1 MAAPVGRRASAIP
14 ASRLT
19 RKYQAT
25 IPAAVR
31 RVLRLKQGDVVQ
43 FDIEGDQVTLRRQTR
58 EDRAYLKGLES
69 ALSEWS
75 SPYDDEA
82 YGDL

>member
-1 MAAPVGRRASAIP
+1 MATPARRRASAPP

-25 IPAAVR
+25 IPAEVR
-31 RVLRLKQGDVVQ
+31 RVLRLKQGDVIH
-43 FDIEGDQVTLRRQTR
+43 FDIEGDRVTLRRQTR
-58 EDRAYLKGLES
+58 EDRAYLKGLETT
-69 ALSEWS
+69 LSEWS

>member
-1 MAAPVGRRASAIP
+1 MSIVA

-19 RKYQAT
+19 RKYQTT
-25 IPAAVR
+25 IPAPVR
-31 RVLRLKQGDVVQ
+31 RALRLKQGDAVQ
-43 FDIEGDQVTLRRQTR
+43 FQVEGQRVFLTRQR
-58 EDRAYLKGLES
+58 AADRAYLKGLE
-69 ALSEWS
+69 ANLPEWS

>member
-1 MAAPVGRRASAIP
+1 MGQRA

-25 IPAAVR
+25 IPAEVR
-31 RVLRLKQGDVVQ
+31 RALRLKQGDTVQ
-43 FDIEGDQVTLRRQTR
+43 FDIEGARVVLTRQR
-58 EDRAYLKGLES
+58 AEDRAYLRGLEAS
-69 ALSEWS
+69 LSEWS
-75 SPYDDEA
+75 SPYDAEA

>member
-1 MAAPVGRRASAIP
+1 MATIT

-25 IPAAVR
+25 IPADVR
-31 RVLRLKQGDVVQ
+31 RALRLKQGDVVQ
-43 FDIEGDQVTLRRQTR
+43 FEIEGDRVTLRRQR
-58 EDRAYLKGLES
+58 ASDRAYLKGLES
-69 ALSEWS
+69 TLSEWS
-75 SPYDDEA
+75 SPYDEEA

>member
-1 MAAPVGRRASAIP
+1 MPVVA

-25 IPAAVR
+25 IPADVR
-31 RVLRLKQGDVVQ
+31 RALRLKQGDTVQ
-43 FDIEGDQVTLRRQTR
+43 FEIEGDRVTLRRQRVADHRT
-58 EDRAYLKGLES
+58 YLRSLE
-69 ALSEWS
+69 ANLSEWN

>member
-1 MAAPVGRRASAIP
+1 MITIA

-25 IPAAVR
+25 IPADVR
-31 RVLRLKQGDVVQ
+31 RALRLKQGDVVQ
-43 FDIEGDQVTLRRQTR
+43 FEIEGDRVTLRRPKAS
-58 EDRAYLKGLES
+58 DRAFLKGLES
-69 ALSEWS
+69 TLSEWS

>member
-1 MAAPVGRRASAIP
+1 MAIVA

-25 IPAAVR
+25 IPAPVR
-31 RVLRLKQGDVVQ
+31 RALRLKPGDAVQ
-43 FDIEGDQVTLRRQTR
+43 FQVEGDRVVLKRQR
-58 EDRAYLKGLES
+58 AADRAYLRGLE
-69 ALSEWS
+69 ANLCEWN

>member
-1 MAAPVGRRASAIP
+1 MPRVA

-25 IPAAVR
+25 IPADVR
-31 RVLRLKQGDVVQ
+31 RVLRLKQGDTVQ
-43 FDIEGDQVTLRRQTR
+43 FEIEGDRVTLRRQR
-58 EDRAYLKGLES
+58 SADRAYLRGLE
-69 ALSEWS
+69 ANLSEWN
-75 SPYDDEA
+75 SPFDDEA

>member
-1 MAAPVGRRASAIP
+1 MPVVA

-25 IPAAVR
+25 IPADVR
-31 RVLRLKQGDVVQ
+31 RALRLKQGDTVQ
-43 FDIEGDQVTLRRQTR
+43 FEIEGDRVTLRRQR
-58 EDRAYLKGLES
+58 VADRAYLRSLE
-69 ALSEWS
+69 ANLSEWN
-75 SPYDDEA
+75 SPFDDEA

>member
-1 MAAPVGRRASAIP
+1 MATTS

-25 IPAAVR
+25 IPADVR

-43 FDIEGDQVTLRRQTR
+43 FEIEGDRVTLRRQR
-58 EDRAYLKGLES
+58 ASDRAYLRGLE
-69 ALSEWS
+69 ANLSEWS

>member
-1 MAAPVGRRASAIP
+1 MRVVA

-25 IPAAVR
+25 IPADVR
-31 RVLRLKQGDVVQ
+31 RALRLKQGDTVQ
-43 FDIEGDQVTLRRQTR
+43 FEIEGDHVTMRRQR
-58 EDRAYLKGLES
+58 PADRAYLRGLE
-69 ALSEWS
+69 ANLSEWN

>member
-1 MAAPVGRRASAIP
+1 MAIVA

-19 RKYQAT
+19 SKYQAT
-25 IPAAVR
+25 IPTEVR

-43 FDIEGDQVTLRRQTR
+43 FEIDGERVMLRRQTAS
-58 EDRAYLKGLES
+58 DRAYLRGLETT
-69 ALSEWS
+69 LSEWN

-82 YGDL
+82 YDDL

>member
-1 MAAPVGRRASAIP
+1 MAPTVRGRRSGTS

-19 RKYQAT
+19 SKYQAT
-25 IPAAVR
+25 IPAEVR

-43 FDIEGDQVTLRRQTR
+43 FEIDGDRVTLRRQTR

-69 ALSEWS
+69 ALSEWI

>member
-1 MAAPVGRRASAIP
+1 MTTIA

-25 IPAAVR
+25 IPADVR
-31 RVLRLKQGDVVQ
+31 RALRLEQGDVVQ
-43 FDIEGDQVTLRRQTR
+43 FEIEGDRVTLRRQDAS
-58 EDRAYLKGLES
+58 DRAYLKGLES
-69 ALSEWS
+69 TLSEWS

>member
-1 MAAPVGRRASAIP
+1 MA

-25 IPAAVR
+25 IPAEVR
-31 RVLRLKQGDVVQ
+31 RVLRLKQGDAVQ
-43 FDIEGDQVTLRRQTR
+43 FEIEGDRVRLSRQTAA
-58 EDRAYLKGLES
+58 DRAYLRGLE
-69 ALSEWS
+69 ATLSEWD

-82 YGDL
+82 YRDL